1 MDRKRRLHEALRH
14 RDQALI
20 DRKRRKNERR
30 NQRNEAAK
38 TVEVAVAAVVEVTA
52 ASRTIR
58 TRASKR
64 SIHSTHSRRQAV
76 ESWRRVAACLRPSDE
91 IQRHRRLP
99 RCRRSPRSRAE
110 LTMYS

>member
-20 DRKRRKNERR
+20 DRKRRRNERR

-38 TVEVAVAAVVEVTA
+38 TVKVAVAVVVEVIA
-52 ASRTIR
+52 AGRTIR
-58 TRASKR
+58 IRASKR
-64 SIHSTHSRRQAV
+64 STQPHSRRQAV
-76 ESWRRVAACLRPSDE
+76 ESWRRVAAFREASDE
-91 IQRHRRLP
+91 IQRRRRLP